1 MVQETMSTVA
11 RSVLEV
17 VLTVTNNTNGTKQTY
32 TIREGQTL
40 KDLVYVNGGV
50 EETISGIVKVIGFNY
65 IPPLSKADCVHV
77 EESNFSKCVL
87 PTTITI
93 DCSTLYDSDIRVIKI
108 SAIRSFTIDDP
119 SEPEP
124 QPEMEIANVAING
137 LTVTFDSNIEVA
149 TVNWNGED
157 VIPELVPA
165 RATTFHY
172 KFIAPTMLATN
183 VMKINGAV
191 VGGESGDGN
200 IKGPRPVLVESTAV
214 NAAIKSL
221 TDKLVEDHYDK
232 HNDGQVIEIADDA
245 YYVAVATGVGATKNV
260 TINGT
265 VYSTDVNMKCSLGKN
280 AFAEKPI
287 VMIKD
292 GTLYLAAIG
301 AMLFGVD
308 GNIAIGVNGFELT
321 VPVNAAGDEVV
332 KISSVNSVGIP
343 GGYNGNAE
351 LTGEVGNQV
360 VNYTRDHGHGAVGII
375 FIGNEVQIPRDS
387 MNFSLY
393 KGSDNEER
401 IALSKLGA
409 DGNELI
415 YNYWLDGPVT
425 QPINRTTPYTA
436 AFPGHGVIKFTIN
449 FTESVK
455 SE

>member
-65 IPPLSKADCVHV
+65 IPPLGKADCVHV

-108 SAIRSFTIDDP
+108 SAIRSFTVDDTP
-119 SEPEP
+119 TPEP
-124 QPEMEIANVAING
+124 QPEMEITNVAING
-137 LTVTFDSNIEVA
+137 LTVTFDSNVEVT

-157 VIPELVPA
+157 VVPELVPT
-165 RATTFHY
+165 RAATLHY
-172 KFIAPTMLATN
+172 KFTAPTMLATN
-183 VMKINGAV
+183 VMRINGTV
-191 VGGESGDGN
+191 VGGGSGDGN
-200 IKGPRPVLVESTAV
+200 IEGSTPVVVESTAV
-214 NAAIKSL
+214 NTAIKSL
-221 TDKLVEDHYDK
+221 TNKLVEDHYNK
-232 HNDGQVIEIADDA
+232 HTDGQVIEIADDT

-260 TINGT
+260 SINGT
-265 VYSTDVNMKCSLGKN
+265 VYKTDVNMKCSLGNN
-280 AFAEKPI
+280 AFAEKPV
-287 VMIKD
+287 VMIKN

-301 AMLFGVD
+301 AMLFGAD
-308 GNIAIGVNGFELT
+308 GNIAISVNGFKLT
-321 VPVNAAGDEVV
+321 VPINVAGDEVV
-332 KISSVNSVGIP
+332 KISSVNSIGVP
-343 GGYNGNAE
+343 SGYTGNAE

-360 VNYTRDHGHGAVGII
+360 INYSRDHGQGAVGII
-375 FIGNEVQIPRDS
+375 FVGNEVQIPSNS

-393 KGSDNEER
+393 KGSDGEER
-401 IALSKLGA
+401 IALSRLLS
-409 DGNELI
+409 DGNKVV
-415 YNYWLDGPVT
+415 YNYWLAGPVT
-425 QPINRTTPYTA
+425 QPVNRTTPYVT
-436 AFPGHGVIKFTIN
+436 AFPGHGVVKFTIN
-449 FTESVK
+449 FTETVK